1 MVALKTSER
10 KPSFL
15 KQRKIQTRVVH
26 TVVYAILS
34 ILSVFFLIPLLWMVS
49 TSLKDP
55 RLILANPPVWIP
67 PHITLENFS
76 KGLQLMLPSFQ
87 RLFFNTTS
95 ITVLSVIGTL
105 FSSSIVAFGFA
116 IFPARGK
123 KVLFTLVL
131 ATMMIPTQVTLIPQF
146 ILFAKL
152 GWRDTWLPLI
162 VPTFFAAPFFVF
174 MFRQFYST
182 IPRDLYDSA
191 ELDGCSPIQMY
202 LYLALPLSKPAF
214 VTAGIFAFLGAW
226 NDLTNPLVYLSNM
239 NKFTLTLGLAMF
251 QGTNFTLLQYLMPMA
266 LLSILPVLILF
277 FLAQKYFVQGI
288 VTTGM
293 KG

>member
-152 GWRDTWLPLI
+152 GWRDTWL
-162 VPTFFAAPFFVF
+162 
-174 MFRQFYST
+174 
-182 IPRDLYDSA
+182 RDLYDSA